1 MRYETNRSSSYPQDW
16 SNWIK
21 GLPRRRFLWFR
32 CGFDTASAASNS
44 PLNTLRSWSARSED
58 PCRGYA
64 MRLVLTNTTRRRDAS
79 KPQESC
85 GFYELRRAGVVV
97 VNGCNL
103 RFIKRAVGLLL
114 RTGSWFAPLFSSRA
128 MNTLRVRIPR
138 IDSCFRS
145 SRYYPCGHGYAHC
158 WKKNP

>member
-1 MRYETNRSSSYPQDW
+1 M
-16 SNWIK
+16 
-21 GLPRRRFLWFR
+21 
-32 CGFDTASAASNS
+32 
-44 PLNTLRSWSARSED
+44 
-58 PCRGYA
+58 
-64 MRLVLTNTTRRRDAS
+64 RRRDAA

-128 MNTLRVRIPR
+128 MNTLR
-138 IDSCFRS
+138 DWNLGSSFR
-145 SRYYPCGHGYAHC
+145 SRYYPCRRGYAHC
-158 WKKNP
+158 